1 MKRKLIHHT
10 FRAAT
15 GLCAL
20 AACSVLG
27 VVIGAIV
34 HRGWPALRWSFFTDQ
49 IQMAGASGGILYNLL
64 GTGILIGTAF
74 AVTAPVALAVAL
86 MHEVYLPCGRW
97 RRLLGLLLYVL
108 NGVPSILFG
117 LFGFMVFV
125 QWFGWGKSWLSGGL
139 LLGFMILPTV
149 TVALMG
155 RLAAVP
161 RTRLEAAAALG
172 LRRSRII
179 RAVLLPPGIGGLVT
193 GSLLGLAR
201 AAGET
206 APIMF
211 TATVFMGATLPD
223 GIRENPVLT
232 LPYHIFIL
240 AQDSF
245 DPATGTK
252 LWGTALTLLLV
263 VSTLGLLALPS
274 RLCQNSP
281 ASHD

>member
-1 MKRKLIHHT
+1 MKRRLIHHV

-20 AACSVLG
+20 AVCGVLL

-34 HRGWPALRWSFFTDQ
+34 QRGWPALRWSFLTEQ
-49 IQMAGASGGILYNLL
+49 IQLAGASGGIFYNLL
-64 GTGILIGTAF
+64 GTGILIATAF
-74 AVTAPVALAVAL
+74 AASAPVALALAL
-86 MHEVYLPCGRW
+86 MHEVYLPPGRG
-97 RRLLGLLLYVL
+97 RRGLGLSLYLL

-117 LFGFMVFV
+117 LFGFMVFM
-125 QWFGWGKSWLSGGL
+125 QWLGWGKSWLSGGL
-139 LLGFMILPTV
+139 LLGFMILPTL

-155 RLAAVP
+155 RLAAIP
-161 RTRLEAAAALG
+161 RARREAAAALG
-172 LRRSRII
+172 LRRPQII
-179 RAVLLPPGIGGLVT
+179 RAVLLPPSLGGLVT
-193 GSLLGLAR
+193 GALLGLAR

-211 TATVFMGATLPD
+211 TATVFTGATLPD
-223 GIRENPVLT
+223 GIRESPVLS

-245 DPATGTK
+245 DPATGIR

-263 VSTLGLLALPS
+263 VSALSLLALPA
-274 RLCQNSP
+274 RLRQHSP